1 MAHSIVIT
9 NRKGG
14 TGKTTVSVNL
24 AAEFAALGLRVL
36 LVDLDAQGHCAVGLG
51 VETGKGTPTVHRLFQ
66 DSRVHLPDVV
76 LDTPFPNLWLAPAD
90 TRFDTGDWYQV
101 EGLLAREVH
110 SPAVHDAFDLVVL
123 DTAPAQDFLMLNALN
138 AAEVAIVPYVPHH
151 LSFEGVK
158 QLMRIIFSVKA
169 GINPDLKVF
178 GYLPVMAS
186 ERINEHRAVHGR
198 LAQRFCPEGPL
209 AAIRTDI
216 KLAEAFG
223 AGKPIR
229 HYAPGCRGAE
239 DFGNLSRGVAAALV
253 D

>member
-51 VETGKGTPTVHRLFQ
+51 VRTGKDTPTVHQLFQ
-66 DSRVHLPDVV
+66 NARTHLPDVV
-76 LDTPFPNLWLAPAD
+76 QDTPCPNLWLAPAD
-90 TRFDTGDWYQV
+90 TRFDTGGWYQG
-101 EGLLAREVH
+101 EGLLAREVQ
-110 SPAVHDAFDLVVL
+110 SQAVSEAFDLVVI
-123 DTAPAQDFLMLNALN
+123 DTAPSQDFLLLNALN

-151 LSFEGVK
+151 LSLEGVK

-169 GINPDLKVF
+169 GINPGLKVF

-186 ERINEHRAVHGR
+186 EHINEHRSINGR
-198 LAQRFCPEGPL
+198 LASNFGAEGPL

-229 HYAPGCRGAE
+229 HYAPRCRGAE
-239 DFGNLSRGVAAALV
+239 DFANLSRDVASTLV
-253 D
+253 G